1 MLQATNLSIIFGSRI
16 LFDNVT
22 FTIQQKDRIGLV
34 GRNGVGKSTL
44 LKTLNGEMS
53 PQEGSI
59 AKPGGYSIG
68 FLKQEIR
75 AQNEPTVWLEAQT
88 AFKEINALQVQ
99 LDDIQ
104 HQLETRTDYETDDY
118 MNLSQLFCDINDRL
132 VHLDIDDKDK
142 KTELVL
148 LGLGYK
154 REDFEKAPAT
164 FSGGWAM
171 RLELAKLLLQN
182 PDLLMLDEPTNH
194 LDIES
199 IIWLEDFFQRYE
211 GAIIL
216 VSHDK
221 TFLDNVCNKTI
232 ELELGKM
239 YEYKANY
246 SKYLILKE
254 ERREKQLQ
262 TFKNQQDQIK
272 QIERNIERFKAKA
285 SKATMAQSLVKKL
298 DRMDVVEV
306 EQEDARSM
314 RFQFPMGQQSGKVV
328 VHSKNLA
335 KAYGEKSVFHDVH
348 IEIERGDKVAFIGK
362 NGMGKTTMAKI
373 IAKEIEYNSGEL
385 TIGHN
390 VNIAF
395 FAQHHA
401 EQLPKELTILQ
412 YMEDTA
418 PNEIRAQVR
427 NILGAFMF
435 TGDDVTKKIS
445 VLSGGERAR
454 VCLAN
459 LLLNPSNVLI
469 LDEPTNHLDLK
480 AKDVL
485 KEAIAKYPG
494 TVIVVSHDRDFLIG
508 MTNKVFEF
516 NEGIVKEFVG
526 DVNDFFEERR
536 LANFREV
543 ELSPQNSTQQTVN
556 SPQKNINNKQQSTE
570 NKIDDKEAKRIKN
583 QISKLEH
590 DIENVETE
598 ISLIEKQIASLS
610 EQGKYDNHL
619 VQQLSASKSALEK
632 LMQEW
637 ESLQV

>member
-22 FTIQQKDRIGLV
+22 FTIQPRDRIGLV
-34 GRNGVGKSTL
+34 GRNGAGKSTL
-44 LKTLNGEMS
+44 LKAINGELT
-53 PQEGSI
+53 PQEGGIS
-59 AKPGGYSIG
+59 KPNGYTIG

-75 AQNEPTVWLEAQT
+75 GQHEPTVWLEAQT
-88 AFKEINALQVQ
+88 AFKEINILQQ
-99 LDDIQ
+99 KLDDIQ
-104 HQLETRTDYETDDY
+104 HQLETRTDYDSDDY
-118 MNLSQLFCDINDRL
+118 MNLSQDFCDLNDRL

-154 REDFEKAPAT
+154 RDDFEKAPST

-199 IIWLEDFFQRYE
+199 IIWLEEFFQKYE
-211 GAIIL
+211 GAIVL

-254 ERREKQLQ
+254 DRREKQLQ

-298 DRMDVVEV
+298 DKMEIVEV
-306 EQEDARSM
+306 EQDDVRSM
-314 RFQFPMGQQSGKVV
+314 RFSFPMGQQSGKIVV
-328 VHSKNLA
+328 KATNLA
-335 KAYGEKSVFHDVH
+335 KNYGEKQVFHDVNL
-348 IEIERGDKVAFIGK
+348 EIERGDKVAFIGK

-373 IAKEIEYNSGEL
+373 IAKEIDYTSGNYDL
-385 TIGHN
+385 GHN

-401 EQLPKELTILQ
+401 EHLPKELTILQ

-418 PNEIRAQVR
+418 PTEVRAQVR

-435 TGDDVTKKIS
+435 SGDDATKKIS

-454 VCLAN
+454 VCLAH
-459 LLLNPSNVLI
+459 LLLNPSNTLI
-469 LDEPTNHLDLK
+469 LDEPTNHLDIR
-480 AKDVL
+480 AKEVL
-485 KEAIAKYPG
+485 KDAISKYPG
-494 TVIVVSHDRDFLIG
+494 TVIVVSHDRDFLAG

-516 NEGIVKEFVG
+516 NDGVVKEFVG

-543 ELSPQNSTQQTVN
+543 EMRDETREKLEKTVVTNPKSQVSNQNNQDKQLR
-556 SPQKNINNKQQSTE
+556 NK
-570 NKIDDKEAKRIKN
+570 
-583 QISKLEH
+583 ISKLE
-590 DIENVETE
+590 EE
-598 ISLIEKQIASLS
+598 ISIKEFDIKKLEEKIEALS
-610 EQGKYDNHL
+610 ENGKYDEQIVL
-619 VQQLSASKSALEK
+619 QLGTEKKVLEK
-632 LMQEW
+632 LMQDW
-637 ESLQV
+637 EKLQA

>member
-1 MLQATNLSIIFGSRI
+1 MLQASNLSIIFGSRI

-22 FTIQQKDRIGLV
+22 FTIQPRDRIGLV

-44 LKTLNGEMS
+44 LKAINGELS
-53 PQEGSI
+53 PQEGTIS
-59 AKPGGYSIG
+59 KPGGYTIG

-75 AQNEPTVWLEAQT
+75 GQNEPTVWLEAQT
-88 AFKEINALQVQ
+88 AFKEINVLQEE
-99 LDDIQ
+99 LDKIQ
-104 HQLETRTDYETDDY
+104 HQLETRTDYDTDDY

-148 LGLGYK
+148 LGLGYQ
-154 REDFEKAPAT
+154 REDFEKSPHT

-199 IIWLEDFFQRYE
+199 IIWLEEFFQKYE

-221 TFLDNVCNKTI
+221 SFLDNVCNKTI

-285 SKATMAQSLVKKL
+285 SKASMAQSLVKKL
-298 DRMDVVEV
+298 DKMDIVEV
-306 EQEDARSM
+306 EQDDVRSM

-328 VHSKNLA
+328 VLAKNLA
-335 KAYGEKSVFHDVH
+335 KSYGEKQVFHDVNL
-348 IEIERGDKVAFIGK
+348 EIERGDKVAFIGK

-373 IAKEIEYNSGEL
+373 IAKEIDYSSGEL
-385 TIGHN
+385 TVGHN

-435 TGDDVTKKIS
+435 SGDDATKKIS

-454 VCLAN
+454 VCLAH

-469 LDEPTNHLDLK
+469 LDEPTNHLDLR

-485 KEAIAKYPG
+485 KDAISKYPG
-494 TVIVVSHDRDFLIG
+494 TVIVVSHDRDFLVG

-516 NEGIVKEFVG
+516 NNGVVKEHAG

-536 LANFREV
+536 LASFREV
-543 ELSPQNSTQQTVN
+543 ELSPQTTVN
-556 SPQKNINNKQQSTE
+556 SP
-570 NKIDDKEAKRIKN
+570 AKREEIKPTFN
-583 QISKLEH
+583 KEDKQLKNKISKLE
-590 DIENVETE
+590 EE
-598 ISLIEKQIASLS
+598 ISIKEFDIKKIEEKIEQLS
-610 EQGKYDNHL
+610 EDGKYDAT
-619 VQQLSASKSALEK
+619 VIEQLGAEKKALEK

-637 ESLQV
+637 EGLQS

>member
-22 FTIQQKDRIGLV
+22 FTIQPKDRIGLV
-34 GRNGVGKSTL
+34 GRNGAGKSTL
-44 LKTLNGEMS
+44 LKTLNGEIT

-59 AKPGGYSIG
+59 AKPSSYSIG

-88 AFKEINALQVQ
+88 AFREINILQAK

-104 HQLETRTDYETDDY
+104 HQLETRTDYDTDDY
-118 MNLSQLFCDINDRL
+118 LNLSQEFCDINDRL

-142 KTELVL
+142 NTELVL
-148 LGLGYK
+148 KGLGYQ
-154 REDFEKAPAT
+154 REDFDKAPST

-171 RLELAKLLLQN
+171 RLELAKLLLQY
-182 PDLLMLDEPTNH
+182 PDLLLLDEPTNH

-199 IIWLEDFFQRYE
+199 IIWLESFFKTYD
-211 GAIIL
+211 GAIVL

-221 TFLDNVCNKTI
+221 KFLDNVCNKTV

-262 TFKNQQDQIK
+262 TYKNQQDQIK

-285 SKATMAQSLVKKL
+285 SKASFAQSLVKKL
-298 DRMDVVEV
+298 DKMDVVEV
-306 EQEDARSM
+306 EQDDVRAM

-328 VHSKNLA
+328 VKSTNLA
-335 KAYGEKSVFHDVH
+335 KSYGEKEVFHDVNL
-348 IEIERGDKVAFIGK
+348 EIERGDKVAFIGK

-373 IAKEIEYNSGEL
+373 IAKEINYDSGNL
-385 TIGHN
+385 DLGHN
-390 VNIAF
+390 VSRAF

-401 EQLPKELTILQ
+401 EHLPKNLTILQ

-418 PNEIRAQVR
+418 PPETRAQVR

-435 TGDDVTKKIS
+435 SGEDATKKIS

-454 VCLAN
+454 VCLAH
-459 LLLNPSNVLI
+459 LLLHTSNVLI
-469 LDEPTNHLDLK
+469 LDEPTNHLDIK
-480 AKDVL
+480 AKEVL
-485 KEAIAKYPG
+485 KEAISKYPG
-494 TVIVVSHDRDFLIG
+494 TVIVVSHDRDFLAG
-508 MTNKVFEF
+508 MTNKVYEF
-516 NEGIVKEFVG
+516 KDGVVKEFVG
-526 DVNDFFEERR
+526 DIEAFFEERR
-536 LANFREV
+536 LQDFREV
-543 ELSPQNSTQQTVN
+543 ELSQQSVTETTPKNTISSEQKTVN
-556 SPQKNINNKQQSTE
+556 TS
-570 NKIDDKEAKRIKN
+570 DKKIKN
-583 QISKLEH
+583 QISKLEQEIAEKEAQINALELKIAELSAEGRY
-590 DIENVETE
+590 DELIVKQLGENKSQLNKLMEDW
-598 ISLIEKQIASLS
+598 EKWS
-610 EQGKYDNHL
+610 EQ
-619 VQQLSASKSALEK
+619 V
-632 LMQEW
+632 
-637 ESLQV
+637 

>member
-1 MLQATNLSIIFGSRI
+1 MLQATNLSIIFGSRVI
-16 LFDNVT
+16 FDNVT
-22 FTIQQKDRIGLV
+22 FTFQQRDRIGLV
-34 GRNGVGKSTL
+34 GRNGAGKSTL
-44 LKTLNGEMS
+44 LKTINGEIS

-59 AKPGGYSIG
+59 SKPNGYTIG

-75 AQNEPTVWLEAQT
+75 GQNEPTVWLEAQS
-88 AFKEINALQVQ
+88 AFKEINYLQEE
-99 LDDIQ
+99 LEKIQ
-104 HQLETRTDYETDDY
+104 HQLETRTDYDTDDY
-118 MNLSQLFCDINDRL
+118 MNLSQLFCDLNDRL

-199 IIWLEDFFQRYE
+199 IIWLEGFFQRYE
-211 GAIIL
+211 GAIVL

-221 TFLDNVCNKTI
+221 SFLDNVCNKTI

-262 TFKNQQDQIK
+262 THKNQQDQIK

-285 SKATMAQSLVKKL
+285 SKASMAQSLVKKL
-298 DRMDVVEV
+298 DKMEIVEV
-306 EQEDARSM
+306 EQDDVRSM
-314 RFQFPMGQQSGKVV
+314 RFSFPMGQQSGKVV
-328 VHSKNLA
+328 VKATNLA
-335 KAYGEKSVFHDVH
+335 KSYGEKQVFHDVNL
-348 IEIERGDKVAFIGK
+348 EIERGDKVAFIGK

-385 TIGHN
+385 IIGHN

-435 TGDDVTKKIS
+435 SGDDATKRIS

-454 VCLAN
+454 VCLAH

-469 LDEPTNHLDLK
+469 LDEPTNHLDLR

-485 KEAIAKYPG
+485 KDAIAKYPG
-494 TVIVVSHDRDFLIG
+494 TVIVVSHDRDFLSG

-516 NEGIVKEFVG
+516 NDGVVKEYTG

-543 ELSPQNSTQQTVN
+543 ELSPQQNVKVN
-556 SPQKNINNKQQSTE
+556 QESKVKNQDNQIQ
-570 NKIDDKEAKRIKN
+570 DKKIKN
-583 QISKLEH
+583 QLAKLEE
-590 DIENVETE
+590 DISIKEFDIKKIEEKIET
-598 ISLIEKQIASLS
+598 LS
-610 EQGKYDNHL
+610 EDGKYDEQIIL
-619 VQQLSASKSALEK
+619 QLGKAKEELEK
-632 LMQEW
+632 LMQDW
-637 ESLQV
+637 ENLQA

>member
-22 FTIQQKDRIGLV
+22 FTIQPKDRIGLV
-34 GRNGVGKSTL
+34 GRNGAGKSTL
-44 LKTLNGEMS
+44 LKTLNGEIT

-59 AKPGGYSIG
+59 AKPSSYSIG

-88 AFKEINALQVQ
+88 AFREINILQAK

-104 HQLETRTDYETDDY
+104 HQLETRTDYDTDDY
-118 MNLSQLFCDINDRL
+118 LNLSQEFCDINDRL

-142 KTELVL
+142 NTELVL
-148 LGLGYK
+148 KGLGYQ
-154 REDFEKAPAT
+154 REDFDKAPST

-171 RLELAKLLLQN
+171 RLELAKLLLQY
-182 PDLLMLDEPTNH
+182 PDLLLLDEPTNH

-199 IIWLEDFFQRYE
+199 IIWLESFFKTYD
-211 GAIIL
+211 GAIVL

-221 TFLDNVCNKTI
+221 KFLDNVCNKTV

-262 TFKNQQDQIK
+262 TYKNQQDQIK

-285 SKATMAQSLVKKL
+285 SKASFAQSLVKKL
-298 DRMDVVEV
+298 DKMDMVEV
-306 EQEDARSM
+306 EQDDVRAM

-328 VHSKNLA
+328 VKSTNLA
-335 KAYGEKSVFHDVH
+335 KSYGEKEVFHDVNL
-348 IEIERGDKVAFIGK
+348 EIERGDKVAFIGK

-373 IAKEIEYNSGEL
+373 IAKEINYDSGNL
-385 TIGHN
+385 DLGHN
-390 VNIAF
+390 VSRAF

-401 EQLPKELTILQ
+401 EHLPKNLTILQ

-418 PNEIRAQVR
+418 PPETRAQVR

-435 TGDDVTKKIS
+435 SGEDATKKIS

-454 VCLAN
+454 VCLAH
-459 LLLNPSNVLI
+459 LLLHTSNVLI
-469 LDEPTNHLDLK
+469 LDEPTNHLDIK
-480 AKDVL
+480 AKEVL
-485 KEAIAKYPG
+485 KEAISKYPG
-494 TVIVVSHDRDFLIG
+494 TVIVVSHDRDFLAG
-508 MTNKVFEF
+508 MTNKVYEF
-516 NEGIVKEFVG
+516 KDGVVKEFVG
-526 DVNDFFEERR
+526 DIEAFFEERR
-536 LANFREV
+536 LQDFREV
-543 ELSPQNSTQQTVN
+543 ELSQQAVTESTPKNTLSAEQKTVN
-556 SPQKNINNKQQSTE
+556 TS
-570 NKIDDKEAKRIKN
+570 DKKIKN
-583 QISKLEH
+583 QISKLEQE
-590 DIENVETE
+590 IAEKEAQINALELKIAELSAEGRYEELIVKQLGENKSQLNKLMEDW
-598 ISLIEKQIASLS
+598 EKLS
-610 EQGKYDNHL
+610 EQ
-619 VQQLSASKSALEK
+619 V
-632 LMQEW
+632 
-637 ESLQV
+637 

>member
-1 MLQATNLSIIFGSRI
+1 MLQATNLSIIFGSRT
-16 LFDNVT
+16 LFDKVT
-22 FTIQQKDRIGLV
+22 FTIQPRDRIGLV
-34 GRNGVGKSTL
+34 GRNGAGKSTL
-44 LKTLNGEMS
+44 LKTINGEIT
-53 PQEGSI
+53 PQEGGI
-59 AKPGGYSIG
+59 AQPNGYTIG

-75 AQNEPTVWLEAQT
+75 GQNEPTVWLEAQT
-88 AFKEINALQVQ
+88 AFKEINILQEK
-99 LDDIQ
+99 LDNIQ
-104 HQLETRTDYETDDY
+104 HQLETRTDYDTDDY
-118 MNLSQLFCDINDRL
+118 MNLSQEFCDLNDRL

-142 KTELVL
+142 NTELVL

-182 PDLLMLDEPTNH
+182 PDLLLLDEPTNH

-199 IIWLEDFFQRYE
+199 IIWLEDFFQKYE
-211 GAIIL
+211 GAIVL

-285 SKATMAQSLVKKL
+285 SKASMAQSLVKKL
-298 DRMDVVEV
+298 DKMEVVEV
-306 EQEDARSM
+306 EQDDVRSM

-328 VHSKNLA
+328 VKATNLA
-335 KAYGEKSVFHDVH
+335 KSYGDKQVFHDVN

-373 IAKEIEYNSGEL
+373 IAKEIEASSGEYTL
-385 TIGHN
+385 GHN

-401 EQLPKELTILQ
+401 EQLPKPLTILQ

-435 TGDDVTKKIS
+435 SGDDATKKIS

-454 VCLAN
+454 VCLAH
-459 LLLNPSNVLI
+459 LLLHPSNTLI
-469 LDEPTNHLDLK
+469 LDEPTNHLDIR
-480 AKDVL
+480 AKEVL
-485 KEAIAKYPG
+485 KDAIAKYPG
-494 TVIVVSHDRDFLIG
+494 TVIVVSHDRDFLAG

-516 NEGIVKEFVG
+516 NNGVVKEYPG
-526 DVNDFFEERR
+526 DVNDFFEERK
-536 LANFREV
+536 LNDFREV
-543 ELSPQNSTQQTVN
+543 ELREEKIEIKSANNITKTSSSTNQD
-556 SPQKNINNKQQSTE
+556 KQLK
-570 NKIDDKEAKRIKN
+570 NKISKIEEEIAIKEFDIK
-583 QISKLEH
+583 KLEEK
-590 DIENVETE
+590 IE
-598 ISLIEKQIASLS
+598 QLS
-610 EQGKYDNHL
+610 EEGKYDAAIIE
-619 VQQLSASKSALEK
+619 QLGKEKQALEK
-632 LMQEW
+632 LMQNW
-637 ESLQV
+637 ETLQV

>member
-1 MLQATNLSIIFGSRI
+1 MLQATNVSIIFGSRV

-22 FTIQQKDRIGLV
+22 FTIQPRDRIGLV

-44 LKTLNGEMS
+44 LKAISEEIS
-53 PQEGSI
+53 PQEGSFS
-59 AKPGGYSIG
+59 KPNGYTIG

-75 AQNEPTVWLEAQT
+75 GQNEATVWLEAQT
-88 AFKEINALQVQ
+88 AFKEINILQAK

-104 HQLETRTDYETDDY
+104 HQLETRTDYDTDDY
-118 MNLSQLFCDINDRL
+118 MNLSQDFCDINDRL
-132 VHLDIDDKDK
+132 VHFDVDDKDK

-148 LGLGYK
+148 LGLGYQ
-154 REDFEKAPAT
+154 REDFEKAPGT

-199 IIWLEDFFQRYE
+199 IIWLEEFFQKYE

-246 SKYLILKE
+246 SKYLVLKE
-254 ERREKQLQ
+254 ERREKQLA
-262 TFKNQQDQIK
+262 TFENQQDQIK

-285 SKATMAQSLVKKL
+285 SKAKFAQSLVKKL
-298 DRMDVVEV
+298 DKMDIVEV
-306 EQEDARSM
+306 EQDDVRSM
-314 RFQFPMGQQSGKVV
+314 RFTFPMGQQSGKVV
-328 VHSKNLA
+328 VTAKNLA
-335 KAYGEKSVFHDVH
+335 KNYGEKHVFHDVNL
-348 IEIERGDKVAFIGK
+348 EIERGDKVAFIGK

-373 IAKEIEYNSGEL
+373 IGKELDATSGSL
-385 TIGHN
+385 DIGHN
-390 VNIAF
+390 VNTAF

-401 EQLPKELTILQ
+401 EHLPKELTILQ

-418 PNEIRAQVR
+418 PNDMRAQVR

-435 TGDDVTKKIS
+435 SGDDATKKIS

-454 VCLAN
+454 VCLAQ

-469 LDEPTNHLDLK
+469 LDEPTNHLDLR

-485 KEAIAKYPG
+485 KDAISKYPG
-494 TVIVVSHDRDFLIG
+494 TVIVVSHDRDFLVG
-508 MTNKVFEF
+508 LTDKTFEF
-516 NEGIVKEFVG
+516 KDGIVQEHVG
-526 DVNDFFEERR
+526 DVNAFFEERR
-536 LANFREV
+536 VANFREV
-543 ELSPQNSTQQTVN
+543 ELTPQNVPSNSAKKETIAPTV
-556 SPQKNINNKQQSTE
+556 KV
-570 NKIDDKEAKRIKN
+570 DDKEAKRIKN
-583 QISKLEH
+583 QISKLE
-590 DIENVETE
+590 EE
-598 ISLIEKQIASLS
+598 ISIKEFDIKKIEEKIEALS
-610 EQGKYDNHL
+610 EDGKYDAS
-619 VQQLSASKSALEK
+619 VIEQLGKEKKALEK
-632 LMQEW
+632 LMQDW
-637 ESLQV
+637 ESLQS

>member
-1 MLQATNLSIIFGSRI
+1 MLQAQNLSIIFGSRT
-16 LFDNVT
+16 LFDNVS
-22 FTIQQKDRIGLV
+22 FTIQPRDRIGLV

-44 LKTLNGEMS
+44 LKTINGEIS
-53 PQEGSI
+53 PQEGNI
-59 AKPGGYSIG
+59 TKPGGYTIG

-75 AQNEPTVWLEAQT
+75 GQNEPTVWLEAQT
-88 AFKEINALQVQ
+88 AFREINVLQEE
-99 LDDIQ
+99 LDQIQ
-104 HQLETRTDYETDDY
+104 HQLETRTDYDSEAY
-118 MNLSQLFCDINDRL
+118 MNLSQLFCDLNDRL
-132 VHLDIDDKDK
+132 IHLDVDDKDK

-199 IIWLEDFFQRYE
+199 IIWLEEFFQKYE

-285 SKATMAQSLVKKL
+285 SKASMAQSLVKKL
-298 DRMDVVEV
+298 DRMDIVEV
-306 EQEDARSM
+306 EQDDVRTM

-328 VHSKNLA
+328 VTAKNLA
-335 KAYGEKSVFHDVH
+335 KSYGDKNVFHDVNL
-348 IEIERGDKVAFIGK
+348 EIERGDKVAFIGK

-373 IAKEIEYNSGEL
+373 IAKEIDYNTGEL

-435 TGDDVTKKIS
+435 SGDDATKKIS

-454 VCLAN
+454 VCLAH
-459 LLLNPSNVLI
+459 LLLHPSNVLI
-469 LDEPTNHLDLK
+469 LDEPTNHLDLR

-485 KEAIAKYPG
+485 KDAISKYPG
-494 TVIVVSHDRDFLIG
+494 TVIVVSHDRDFLVG

-516 NEGIVKEFVG
+516 NDGIVQEFVG

-536 LANFREV
+536 LSNFREV
-543 ELSPQNSTQQTVN
+543 ELSPQTTANNTQKKEEVKTVAP
-556 SPQKNINNKQQSTE
+556 PQDKQLK
-570 NKIDDKEAKRIKN
+570 NKIA
-583 QISKLEH
+583 KLEEAIAIKEF
-590 DIENVETE
+590 DIKKLEEK
-598 ISLIEKQIASLS
+598 IELLS
-610 EQGKYDNHL
+610 EAGKYEEDIVL
-619 VQQLSASKSALEK
+619 QLGEEKKALEK
-632 LMQEW
+632 LMLEW
-637 ESLQV
+637 EG

>member
-1 MLQATNLSIIFGSRI
+1 MLQAQNLSIIFGSRT
-16 LFDNVT
+16 LFDNVS
-22 FTIQQKDRIGLV
+22 FTIQPRDRIGLV

-44 LKTLNGEMS
+44 LKTINGEIS
-53 PQEGSI
+53 PQEGNI
-59 AKPGGYSIG
+59 TKPGGYTIG

-75 AQNEPTVWLEAQT
+75 GQNEPTVWLEAQT
-88 AFKEINALQVQ
+88 AFREINVLQEE
-99 LDDIQ
+99 LDQIQ
-104 HQLETRTDYETDDY
+104 HQLETRTDYDSEAY
-118 MNLSQLFCDINDRL
+118 MNLSQLFCDLNDRL
-132 VHLDIDDKDK
+132 IHLDVDDKDK

-199 IIWLEDFFQRYE
+199 IIWLEEFFQKYE

-285 SKATMAQSLVKKL
+285 SKASMAQSLVKKL
-298 DRMDVVEV
+298 DRMDIVEV
-306 EQEDARSM
+306 EQDDVRTM

-328 VHSKNLA
+328 VTAKNLA
-335 KAYGEKSVFHDVH
+335 KSYGDKNVFHDVNL
-348 IEIERGDKVAFIGK
+348 EIERGDKVAFIGK

-373 IAKEIEYNSGEL
+373 IAKEIDYNTGEL

-435 TGDDVTKKIS
+435 SGDDATKKIS

-454 VCLAN
+454 VCLAH
-459 LLLNPSNVLI
+459 LLLHPSNVLI
-469 LDEPTNHLDLK
+469 LDEPTNHLDLR

-485 KEAIAKYPG
+485 KDAISKYPG
-494 TVIVVSHDRDFLIG
+494 TVIVVSHDRDFLVG

-516 NEGIVKEFVG
+516 NDGIVQEFVG

-536 LANFREV
+536 LSNFREV
-543 ELSPQNSTQQTVN
+543 ELSPQTSANNTQKKEEVKTVAP
-556 SPQKNINNKQQSTE
+556 PQDKQLK
-570 NKIDDKEAKRIKN
+570 NKIA
-583 QISKLEH
+583 KLEEAIAIKEF
-590 DIENVETE
+590 DIKKLEEK
-598 ISLIEKQIASLS
+598 IELLS
-610 EQGKYDNHL
+610 EAGKYEEDIVL
-619 VQQLSASKSALEK
+619 QLGEEKKALEK
-632 LMQEW
+632 LMLEW
-637 ESLQV
+637 EGLQQ

>member
-1 MLQATNLSIIFGSRI
+1 MLQAQNLSIIFGSRI

-22 FTIQQKDRIGLV
+22 FTIQPRDRIGLV

-44 LKTLNGEMS
+44 LKALNGEIS
-53 PQEGSI
+53 AQEGTIS
-59 AKPGGYSIG
+59 KPGGYTIG

-75 AQNEPTVWLEAQT
+75 DQNEPTVWLEAQT
-88 AFKEINALQVQ
+88 AFKEINVLQEE
-99 LDDIQ
+99 LDKVQ
-104 HQLETRTDYETDDY
+104 HQLETRTDYDTDDY
-118 MNLSQLFCDINDRL
+118 MNLSQLFCDLNDRL

-148 LGLGYK
+148 LGLGYQ
-154 REDFEKAPAT
+154 REDFEKAPGT

-171 RLELAKLLLQN
+171 RLELSKLLLQN

-199 IIWLEDFFQRYE
+199 IIWLEEFFQKYE
-211 GAIIL
+211 GAIVL

-246 SKYLILKE
+246 SKYLVLKE

-285 SKATMAQSLVKKL
+285 SKASMAQSLVKKL
-298 DRMDVVEV
+298 DRMDIVEV
-306 EQEDARSM
+306 EQDDVRSM
-314 RFQFPMGQQSGKVV
+314 RFQFPMGQQSGKVIV
-328 VHSKNLA
+328 TAKNLA
-335 KAYGEKSVFHDVH
+335 KSYGDKQVFHDVNL
-348 IEIERGDKVAFIGK
+348 EIERGDKVAFIGK

-373 IAKEIEYNSGEL
+373 IAKELDASSGSIEL
-385 TIGHN
+385 GHN
-390 VNIAF
+390 VNTAF

-401 EQLPKELTILQ
+401 EHLPKELTILQ

-418 PNEIRAQVR
+418 PNDMRAQVR

-435 TGDDVTKKIS
+435 SGDDATKKIS

-454 VCLAN
+454 VCLAH

-469 LDEPTNHLDLK
+469 LDEPTNHLDLR

-485 KEAIAKYPG
+485 KDAISKYPG
-494 TVIVVSHDRDFLIG
+494 TVIVVSHDRDFLVG
-508 MTNKVFEF
+508 LTDKTFEF
-516 NEGIVKEFVG
+516 KDGVVKEHVG
-526 DVNDFFEERR
+526 DVEAFFEERR
-536 LANFREV
+536 VANFREV
-543 ELSPQNSTQQTVN
+543 ELSPQATANSSQKKEAAVPVN
-556 SPQKNINNKQQSTE
+556 KV
-570 NKIDDKEAKRIKN
+570 DDKEAKRIKN
-583 QISKLEH
+583 LISKLEEEIGIKEF
-590 DIENVETE
+590 DIKKIEEK
-598 ISLIEKQIASLS
+598 IEKLS
-610 EQGKYDNHL
+610 EDGKYDEQIVL
-619 VQQLSASKSALEK
+619 QLGTEKKALEK

-637 ESLQV
+637 ENLQN